1 MPRSKRLSNTITK
14 PWRELTA
21 QEINGIKREKCLHCV
36 YSNRYGYSGSID
48 NISLVT
54 CDYIGIVGHS
64 RGCRPDACDKFMRRQ
79 EGQRRPSKAMRVR
92 R

>member
-1 MPRSKRLSNTITK
+1 MPRSKRLRTITK

-21 QEINGIKREKCLHCV
+21 QEINSIKREKCVHCA

-64 RGCRPDACDKFMRRQ
+64 RGCRPDVCDKFVRRQ
-79 EGQRRPSKAMRVR
+79 EGQRRPRAMRVR